1 MYTAAI
7 LLLFLTHEFPEP
19 SSAEESASS
28 SSWTAAELET
38 AGDDYMPQSLDAA
51 LTSLSSSGDMGIAR
65 RALPHEDVIPRAG
78 EYKDITLRDIVSRRN
93 FRPSGNQSMVSGDRT
108 FFLIEEEKLWTK
120 AWSYCRNHY
129 TNLASVRN
137 AEEASAVSQ
146 LASGPGWIG
155 LYTDGI
161 SGWAWTNGDP
171 FGFSK
176 WGLWHPYHLN
186 SSLPLCV
193 AVFDAEWHETD
204 CDFPFPFICYQDL
217 KPSSR
222 PPAIPS
228 GNLGSSAKTEM
239 PYGLRNYSDLL
250 TDLNIDLL
258 QDSNQQTFASLDLDL
273 LLLVDEET
281 QISML
286 TARNPTGDFPPPRLP
301 TESIPETNSKDYIFV
316 KSEKTWNDAQNY
328 CRAEHTDLASI
339 ASLEENAQVA
349 KVLQSDSPAWIGL
362 FNRHQSERSWAW
374 SNGNEFSF
382 SYWDQFYPMDFTAMS
397 VCVIVVSGQWK
408 DTPCDFKFPFVCYAG
423 KGVRYPIPPLHP
435 SAGPELG
442 RWIQGWVSPSEGEEP
457 LGQILGQHGGSHVS
471 TTSWVRPNLFNIR
484 ATHDELQA
492 FESYKI
498 QPNITHIL
506 IQKYVYIIIFIHV

>member
-1 MYTAAI
+1 MRPPALPWNDLNLDCGSSPPDGREEGGFTQCGAGRRRAWEGWSSRWTHMLVLFTPRMQKVGTRLKVDVGYPQASCRLVSSSIWVPQGIGGMYTAAI

-51 LTSLSSSGDMGIAR
+51 LTSLSSSG
-65 RALPHEDVIPRAG
+65 
-78 EYKDITLRDIVSRRN
+78 
-93 FRPSGNQSMVSGDRT
+93 
-108 FFLIEEEKLWTK
+108 
-120 AWSYCRNHY
+120 
-129 TNLASVRN
+129 
-137 AEEASAVSQ
+137 
-146 LASGPGWIG
+146 
-155 LYTDGI
+155 
-161 SGWAWTNGDP
+161 
-171 FGFSK
+171 
-176 WGLWHPYHLN
+176 
-186 SSLPLCV
+186 
-193 AVFDAEWHETD
+193 
-204 CDFPFPFICYQDL
+204 
-217 KPSSR
+217 
-222 PPAIPS
+222 
-228 GNLGSSAKTEM
+228 
-239 PYGLRNYSDLL
+239 
-250 TDLNIDLL
+250 DLL

>member
-1 MYTAAI
+1 MRPPALPWNDLNLDCGSSPPDGREEGGFTQCGAGRRRAWEGWSSRWTHMLVLFTPRMQKVGTRLKVDVGYPQASCRLVSSSIWVPQGIGGMYTAAI

-51 LTSLSSSGDMGIAR
+51 LTSLSSSG
-65 RALPHEDVIPRAG
+65 
-78 EYKDITLRDIVSRRN
+78 
-93 FRPSGNQSMVSGDRT
+93 
-108 FFLIEEEKLWTK
+108 
-120 AWSYCRNHY
+120 
-129 TNLASVRN
+129 
-137 AEEASAVSQ
+137 
-146 LASGPGWIG
+146 
-155 LYTDGI
+155 
-161 SGWAWTNGDP
+161 
-171 FGFSK
+171 
-176 WGLWHPYHLN
+176 
-186 SSLPLCV
+186 
-193 AVFDAEWHETD
+193 
-204 CDFPFPFICYQDL
+204 DL